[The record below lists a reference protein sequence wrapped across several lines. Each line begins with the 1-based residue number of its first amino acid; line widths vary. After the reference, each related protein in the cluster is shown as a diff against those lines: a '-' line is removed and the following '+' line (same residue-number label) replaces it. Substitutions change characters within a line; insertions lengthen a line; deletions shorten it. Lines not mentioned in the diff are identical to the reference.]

1 MNDLEHPDI
10 TRAIRYGAPLGFE
23 DMQDP
28 PEPEDE
34 SEAGCDDIG
43 PAEHDGSAFGHLLAN
58 HKAKMIYHHA
68 RRA

>member
-28 PEPEDE
+28 PEDE
-34 SEAGCDDIG
+34 SEAGCDDIES
-43 PAEHDGSAFGHLLAN
+43 AEYGDSSFGYLFTSQRV
-58 HKAKMIYHHA
+58 KKYHA